1 MPSALGQQLPAPMRT
16 RDRRA
21 RAVAQS
27 DTRCLAVVAD
37 AVEQRVLQ
45 VVGVQR
51 GVPEAQCLTDLR
63 PRLVP
68 AHGAVPS
75 DCRPDFHRRGHC
87 EDEVARDAAVVVGTT
102 HLGDLFDRRF
112 GNMRV
117 GEPRAVPP
125 VPAVEAAED
134 ARRDQDEDRDGGRD
148 PQLFWAGAERAR
160 DGSEQTGHR
169 QNQARDRPDAPPAV
183 GAAGRCRRGIVGPHE
198 PGPNDALR
206 SSRPTN
212 ASSRSSGSR
221 VR

>member
-1 MPSALGQQLPAPMRT
+1 MF
-16 RDRRA
+16 
-21 RAVAQS
+21 
-27 DTRCLAVVAD
+27 AD
-37 AVEQRVLQ
+37 AVEQCVLQ

-51 GVPEAQCLTDLR
+51 GVPEAQ
-63 PRLVP
+63 RLPDPWAGVVP
-68 AHGAVPS
+68 THGAVPS
-75 DCRPDFHRRGHC
+75 DGRPALHCHGHD
-87 EDEVARDAAVVVGTT
+87 EHEVARDAAVVVGTT

-134 ARRDQDEDRDGGRD
+134 ARRDQDEDRDGGCD

-183 GAAGRCRRGIVGPHE
+183 GAAGRCRHGIVGAHE